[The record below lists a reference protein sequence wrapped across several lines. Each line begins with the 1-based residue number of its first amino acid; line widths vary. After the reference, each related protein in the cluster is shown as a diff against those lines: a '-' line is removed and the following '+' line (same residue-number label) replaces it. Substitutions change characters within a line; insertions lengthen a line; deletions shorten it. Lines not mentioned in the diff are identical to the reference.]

1 MNENISITLHISEV
15 EDIIED
21 LSFSAKKINLRHGKG
36 VGQDQEDLANK
47 IDLQLTNYLKKHK
60 EKNNGTHI

>member
-21 LSFSAKKINLRHGKG
+21 LQWSAKKQNLRYGSG
-36 VGQDQEDLANK
+36 AGQDQEDLANK
-47 IDLQLTNYLKKHK
+47 IDLQLQNHF
-60 EKNNGTHI
+60 KNAKTI

>member
-1 MNENISITLHISEV
+1 MNENISITLHLSEV

-21 LSFSAKKINLRHGKG
+21 LQWSAKKMNLRHGSG
-36 VGQDQEDLANK
+36 AGQDQEDLANK

-60 EKNNGTHI
+60 EKN

>member
-21 LSFSAKKINLRHGKG
+21 LQWSATKLKLRHGEG
-36 VGQDQEDLANK
+36 AGQDQKDLANK
-47 IDLQLTNYLKKHK
+47 IDLQLQNHF
-60 EKNNGTHI
+60 KNGKSI

>member
-21 LSFSAKKINLRHGKG
+21 LQWSAKKLKLRHGEG
-36 VGQDQEDLANK
+36 SCQDQKDLANK
-47 IDLQLTNYLKKHK
+47 IDLQLQNHFK
-60 EKNNGTHI
+60 NGTSI

>member
-21 LSFSAKKINLRHGKG
+21 LYFSARKLNAKYEQGAG
-36 VGQDQEDLANK
+36 DDQEELADK
-47 IDLQLTNYLKKHK
+47 IDLQLTNYFKKM
-60 EKNNGTHI
+60 EDF

>member
-21 LSFSAKKINLRHGKG
+21 LQWSAKKLNLRYEHGA
-36 VGQDQEDLANK
+36 GQHQEDLANK
-47 IDLQLTNYLKKHK
+47 IDLQLTNYLLVL
-60 EKNNGTHI
+60 GLVCMF

>member
-21 LSFSAKKINLRHGKG
+21 LQWSAKKMNLKHGSG
-36 VGQDQEDLANK
+36 AGQDQQDLANK

-60 EKNNGTHI
+60 EEK

>member
-21 LSFSAKKINLRHGKG
+21 LQWSAKKQNLRHGHG
-36 VGQDQEDLANK
+36 AGDDQKDLANK
-47 IDLQLTNYLKKHK
+47 IDLQLQNHF
-60 EKNNGTHI
+60 KNGKTV

>member
-21 LSFSAKKINLRHGKG
+21 LYFSAKKINLRHGHG
-36 VGQDQEDLANK
+36 AGDDQKDLADK

-60 EKNNGTHI
+60 EKK

>member
-60 EKNNGTHI
+60 